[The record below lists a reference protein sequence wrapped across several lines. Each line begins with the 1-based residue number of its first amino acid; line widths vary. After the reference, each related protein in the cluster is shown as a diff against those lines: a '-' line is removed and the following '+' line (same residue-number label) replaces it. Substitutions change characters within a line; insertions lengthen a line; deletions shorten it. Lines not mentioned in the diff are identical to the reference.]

1 MGHGNWRALHVE
13 MVPYGSRVK
22 TQPQK
27 YKLYKDALREMI
39 RKYKERQYKI
49 LEFRSYSDESDDDGK
64 QGVETEDACRV
75 MVVAPVMVKVVQ
87 MNKTNSKHIR
97 RHLHLCYE

>member
-27 YKLYKDALREMI
+27 YKLYKDALRTMI
-39 RKYKERQYKI
+39 CKYKERHGKI
-49 LEFRSYSDESDDDGK
+49 SVFRSDSDESDNDDLK
-64 QGVETEDACRV
+64 KE
-75 MVVAPVMVKVVQ
+75 
-87 MNKTNSKHIR
+87 
-97 RHLHLCYE
+97 